1 MFIVTAS
8 VVTLFRQRLKYYD
21 SVLRKMRIGE
31 FIPKELEAYA
41 DSLMNLDYVYVLI
54 PRAKDRNGRIH
65 RLIPSFLLPYKHYPA
80 EEVAS
85 AFCNEYG
92 QCSSASESTIKRW
105 KRWWR
110 RIWGEFRMKA
120 LEWAGNTE
128 FHSTIAAT
136 DDTTLAPT
144 LKRILPPFWMSTIL
158 PLFTSEALRLF
169 PHRL

>member
-8 VVTLFRQRLKYYD
+8 VATLFRRRLKYYD
-21 SVLRKMRIGE
+21 CVLRKMRIGE

-54 PRAKDRNGRIH
+54 PRAKDRKGRIH
-65 RLIPSFLLPYKHYPA
+65 RLIPPFLLPYKHYPA

-85 AFCNEYG
+85 AFCNDYG
-92 QCSSASESTIKRW
+92 QCTSASESTIRRW
-105 KRWWR
+105 KRWWK
-110 RIWGEFRMKA
+110 RIWREFRMKA
-120 LEWAGNTE
+120 LEWAENTN
-128 FHSTIAAT
+128 FYSIIAVA
-136 DDTTLAPT
+136 DETTLAPA

-158 PLFTSEALRLF
+158 PLFTSGALRLF

>member
-8 VVTLFRQRLKYYD
+8 VAMLSRRRLKFYD
-21 SVLRKMRIGE
+21 YVVRKMRIGE
-31 FIPKELEAYA
+31 FLPRELEEYA
-41 DSLMNLDYVYVLI
+41 KDLEGRDYVYVLI
-54 PRAKDRNGRIH
+54 PRARDGKRKLH

-85 AFCNEYG
+85 AFCNECG
-92 QCSSASESTIKRW
+92 QCTSASESTIKRW
-105 KRWWR
+105 KNWWG
-110 RIWGEFRMKA
+110 RICGEFRMKA
-120 LEWAGNTE
+120 LEWAGNTK
-128 FHSTIAAT
+128 FYSIITAA

-144 LKRILPPFWMSTIL
+144 LKKILPPFWMSTIL